1 MAVLFVYIIQTLFVY
16 SAHPYDG
23 SEQGF
28 NVVPHAEILSNE
40 KEIYLN
46 SNSIS
51 ELLSNEFSAYTDL
64 MRIDIKWN
72 DIHTIS
78 PSAFSGTQLATFDI
92 SGNKLTAAP
101 DLSAVSST
109 LKTLKIMSNP
119 LTAFPNITMFVT
131 NAKLVIQNTSEILES
146 NLKTV
151 CSSGYLYWTFS
162 KLTKIPDFDC
172 ESSTLYYLQLQG
184 NDLSDDSD
192 LSVLDAISSSLQ
204 SLGLVKNK
212 FTSFPNLPVSVRRN
226 LRSLWLKNNQIKVIS
241 DEVISGY
248 HLKGSLTLENN
259 QITALPDE
267 LLSIAH
273 TIKLD
278 YNPLRDWDQ
287 YKWNKMICDATS
299 LQNLNLI
306 GVLSSLTQMPDIH
319 YSICNRTKVLNLNLE
334 SIPGPCDC
342 SLHWMADVVHQGCP
356 VKLGTDVLQCGTE
369 VQELNL
375 NCPQNG
381 MVLYD
386 GDNFAGGS
394 FMVDNSKT
402 SAEAFQSVRSI
413 AVLGEQAWVL
423 HSSSLFDLSAAHK
436 VLLPGRY
443 ANLQEAGINFLPA
456 ATEPYNLISSV
467 INFPSEEPCKI
478 DESLKLFDDD
488 PMTYMS
494 VQGVLQ
500 LTIASTD
507 PVHRLMILTRDMDC
521 TKRFHVSVSV
531 RQQVNQCQKVDV
543 GELFSY
549 SYSNVNGSAEL
560 SECVYAVPQGDGDI
574 MIRLAAVH
582 KASVC
587 SVTHIATT

>member
-23 SEQGF
+23 SGQGF
-28 NVVPHAEILSNE
+28 NVVPHAEIPSNE
-40 KEIYLN
+40 TKIYLN

-51 ELLSNEFSAYTDL
+51 ELLSNEFSNYTDL
-64 MRIDIKWN
+64 IRIDIKWN

-78 PSAFSGTQLATFDI
+78 PSAFSGTQLATLDI

-109 LKTLKIMSNP
+109 LKTLKIVSNP

-131 NAKLVIQNTSEILES
+131 NAKLVMQNTSEILES

-151 CSSGYLYWTFS
+151 CSIGYLYWTFS
-162 KLTKIPDFDC
+162 TLTKIPDFDC
-172 ESSTLYYLQLQG
+172 ESSTLHYLQLQG
-184 NDLSDDSD
+184 NNLNNDSD
-192 LSVLDAISSSLQ
+192 LSGLDAISSSLQ
-204 SLGLVKNK
+204 SLGLVNNK

-248 HLKGSLTLENN
+248 NMKGSLTLENN

-287 YKWNKMICDATS
+287 YKWNKMICEASS

-306 GVLSSLTQMPDIH
+306 GALSSLTQMPDIH

-342 SLHWMADVVHQGCP
+342 SLHWVADAVRQGCP
-356 VKLGTDVLQCGTE
+356 VKLETDVLQCGTE
-369 VQELNL
+369 VQELNF
-375 NCPQNG
+375 NCPQSG

-394 FMVDNSKT
+394 LMVNTSKI
-402 SAEAFQSVRSI
+402 SAEAFQSFRSI

-423 HSSSLFDLSAAHK
+423 HSSSLFDLSAPHK

-443 ANLQEAGINFLPA
+443 SNLQEAVINFLPA
-456 ATEPYNLISSV
+456 GTEPYNLISSV
-467 INFPSEEPCKI
+467 INFQSEETCNL

-488 PMTYMS
+488 PLTCVS

-507 PVHRLMILTRDMDC
+507 PIHWLMILTRDMDC

-531 RQQVNQCQKVDV
+531 RQQVNQCQKVEV
-543 GELFSY
+543 GQLF

-560 SECVYAVPQGDGDI
+560 IECVYAVPQGDGDI

-582 KASVC
+582 KASLC
-587 SVTHIATT
+587 SVTHIGMT